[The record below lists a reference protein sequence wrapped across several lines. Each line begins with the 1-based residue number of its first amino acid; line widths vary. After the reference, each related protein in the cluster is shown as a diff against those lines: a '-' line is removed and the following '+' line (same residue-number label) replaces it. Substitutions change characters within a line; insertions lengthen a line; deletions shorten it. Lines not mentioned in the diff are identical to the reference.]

1 MVHNYNGILFSKRSE
16 LSSHKSMQVDPKH
29 ILVSERSQSDFNSM
43 KFWKR
48 GTIELVK
55 KKKKKKNPSMISEF
69 GEGRIE

>member
-1 MVHNYNGILFSKRSE
+1 MEYYLVKEVSYQAT
-16 LSSHKSMQVDPKH
+16 KSMQVDPKH

-55 KKKKKKNPSMISEF
+55 KKSIYDF
-69 GEGRIE
+69 RVWGGED